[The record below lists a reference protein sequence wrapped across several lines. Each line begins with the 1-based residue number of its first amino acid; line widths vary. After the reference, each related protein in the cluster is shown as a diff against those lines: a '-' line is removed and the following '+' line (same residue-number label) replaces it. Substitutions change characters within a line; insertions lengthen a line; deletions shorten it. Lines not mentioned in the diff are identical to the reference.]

1 MSTSFQV
8 KTDIDI
14 GKFSGTEP
22 TPSDELNF
30 DQWCIDIKS
39 YQSSYPDNILL
50 PAVRKSI
57 VSKAKSIIWH
67 LGPTYTVEEVISVL
81 TQEYEGVASSDMIF
95 KEFYQL
101 RQERNEKVQV
111 FSIRLRDA
119 LTRLSLRFPDRA
131 PKEDQ
136 NKTLKDRFFYGICP
150 DLRNSIRHLYDDET
164 VTFSQLLVKAHWNE
178 EEEMT
183 SKLVNKGSVMGNT
196 LEEGVDQLIA
206 KSNQELP
213 SNQRGNL
220 SGHSADRAAYVCDP
234 QPERNGNPNFQKP
247 LDDVRQNLRGPGP
260 NAAGPFDRS
269 DGSRPI
275 QCFRCRGWGHPKRLC
290 PSWLNYTSG
299 GSDMGASLLGR
310 GQATRESSSKKPI
323 SSVTDMHISQEG
335 QRYHNPD
342 PLFGL
347 IGPANEPTIIIEGQQ
362 FLALIDSGAQLSTMS
377 KSLVQA
383 LKLPICRLN
392 TLIEPEVSGGRRGV
406 IPYTRY
412 VEA

>member
-1 MSTSFQV
+1 MKQGQYDLEEELKEVVTQREEFARQLNDNVEKQTNLLKVVEELTEKVSKLETQPFQTPGFMTSSGQNVSNPFGNLSTPFQV
-8 KTDIDI
+8 KADIDI
-14 GKFSGTEP
+14 GKFSETEP

-30 DQWCIDIKS
+30 NQWCIDVKS

-57 VSKAKSIIWH
+57 VGRAKSIIQH
-67 LGPTYTVEEVISVL
+67 LGPLYTVKEVILVL
-81 TQEYEGVASSDMIF
+81 TQEFKGVASSDVIF

-111 FSIRLRDA
+111 FSIWLRDA

-136 NKTLKDRFFYGICP
+136 DKTLKDHFFYGICP
-150 DLRNSIRHLYDDET
+150 DLHNSIRHLYDDKM
-164 VTFSQLLVKAHWNE
+164 VTFSQLLVKAHRNE
-178 EEEMT
+178 EEEML

-196 LEEGVDQLIA
+196 LKERVDQLIA

-220 SGHSADRAAYVCDP
+220 SDCSTNRAAYVHGP
-234 QPERNGNPNFQKP
+234 QPERNGNSNFQKP
-247 LDDVRQNLRGPGP
+247 WDDIHQNLWGPEP
-260 NAAGPFDRS
+260 SAAGPFDGS

-290 PSWLNYTSG
+290 PSQLNYTRG
-299 GSDMGASLLGR
+299 GSDMEASLPGR

-323 SSVTDMHISQEG
+323 SLVTDMHIS
-335 QRYHNPD
+335 
-342 PLFGL
+342 
-347 IGPANEPTIIIEGQQ
+347 
-362 FLALIDSGAQLSTMS
+362 
-377 KSLVQA
+377 
-383 LKLPICRLN
+383 
-392 TLIEPEVSGGRRGV
+392 
-406 IPYTRY
+406 
-412 VEA
+412 